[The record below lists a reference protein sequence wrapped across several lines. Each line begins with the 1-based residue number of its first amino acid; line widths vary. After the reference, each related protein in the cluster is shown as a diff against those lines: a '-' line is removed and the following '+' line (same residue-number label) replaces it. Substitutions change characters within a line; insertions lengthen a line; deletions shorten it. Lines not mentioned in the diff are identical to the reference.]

1 MGLRLQRLKA
11 NVNDTNDRLSDD
23 LKDLVAASEE
33 LLRSTAS
40 YAGDEVDGAR
50 AKLKRQLDQARGA
63 ANGWQ
68 RVAAE
73 KAGRLSA
80 VSNEYVHENTWK
92 SIGIAALVG
101 AAISLLVR
109 GNRD

>member
-23 LKDLVAASEE
+23 LKDLVAASED

-40 YAGDEVDGAR
+40 YAGEEVDGAR

-80 VSNEYVHENTWK
+80 ASNEYVHENTWK